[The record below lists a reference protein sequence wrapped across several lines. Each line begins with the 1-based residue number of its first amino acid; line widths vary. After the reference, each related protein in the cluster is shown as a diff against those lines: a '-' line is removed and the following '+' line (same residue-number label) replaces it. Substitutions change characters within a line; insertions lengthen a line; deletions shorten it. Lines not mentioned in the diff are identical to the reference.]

1 MLYAFRLNNNAPGIG
16 PFLGF
21 DDWLVADDRLC
32 TINSGILLIS
42 LGHALLRDVH
52 NHYI

>member
-21 DDWLVADDRLC
+21 DDWLC